1 MPVGAGRGQFQRGS
15 IAAPPPTFSEGT
27 GTTSDADSIITPLRE
42 LDTGAESTSSKPGTD
57 TGGMAGP
64 TIGRGATRG
73 ARLETFEM
81 RMAAARTRPTEL
93 INKRGSGGTAC
104 KLTSNYFELVRQT
117 NWKLLQY
124 GVDFDPPIEL
134 TKVC

>member
-1 MPVGAGRGQFQRGS
+1 MPLRQSDNLSSASSTLSSLKLSYEGS
-15 IAAPPPTFSEGT
+15 IISS
-27 GTTSDADSIITPLRE
+27 GTTDST
-42 LDTGAESTSSKPGTD
+42 ESGKSL
-57 TGGMAGP
+57 
-64 TIGRGATRG
+64 GRGATRG

-93 INKRGSGGTAC
+93 VNKRGSGGSAC

-124 GVDFDPPIEL
+124 RVDFDPPIEL
-134 TKVC
+134 TKVDRSQIL